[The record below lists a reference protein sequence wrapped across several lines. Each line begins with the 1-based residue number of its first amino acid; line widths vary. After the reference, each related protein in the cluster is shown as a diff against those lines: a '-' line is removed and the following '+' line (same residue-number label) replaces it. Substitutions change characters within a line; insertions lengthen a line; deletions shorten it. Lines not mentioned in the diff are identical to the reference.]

1 MNPWI
6 GRGEHNTLGGHFS
19 WFLNHQNSGRLQPE
33 PERSMVDCIQNHGI
47 KKIHAA
53 LASRILWFGA
63 CCLQPTKPD
72 PKSCLAQDPIDRNLA
87 AMSSLQDSLPSF
99 TLECIKRTSCGQC
112 GHDLCTK
119 PSTSNHR
126 WGSTIP
132 VQPWIPP
139 ACAHVLPYFWPI
151 CSAFRLLKASN
162 ASRFVSFLWNWNWQ
176 IQNHERETT
185 HISQRWENEVKQQ
198 VSVSYEPACKSIWF
212 FCVFTSSSHLKN
224 HLFQHP
230 NIYLRPTRGQ
240 ATCCSFVSSWCQAST
255 SSSKVAPRKWLDLMR
270 KTPSRRHKGW

>member
-119 PSTSNHR
+119 PYTSNHR

-132 VQPWIPP
+132 CPTLNPTCLRTCLAVFL
-139 ACAHVLPYFWPI
+139 AHLQCFQVAKGIKCFKIRVILMELELANSEPRTWNNPYKSEVRKW
-151 CSAFRLLKASN
+151 S
-162 ASRFVSFLWNWNWQ
+162 
-176 IQNHERETT
+176 ETT
-185 HISQRWENEVKQQ
+185 
-198 VSVSYEPACKSIWF
+198 SICLIW
-212 FCVFTSSSHLKN
+212 TSL
-224 HLFQHP
+224 
-230 NIYLRPTRGQ
+230 
-240 ATCCSFVSSWCQAST
+240 
-255 SSSKVAPRKWLDLMR
+255 
-270 KTPSRRHKGW
+270 